1 MHSQITLPILNM
13 RMRLVEP
20 TKWDSFTV
28 SAQVLLIWVV
38 TPPPPSFS
46 VSWHTFTSTIPPL
59 HHSQLHSSLERPALA
74 CQQALLNPQHH
85 PPVDFTTHTHSL
97 VFEFPLKCDR
107 SHLTGDTHT
116 WCYRV
121 RARDSASWVMR
132 NCHSHCLST
141 LQEGREGNDR
151 EKASA
156 SFFLCH
162 ISLKGKSGSGEKE
175 PLHVEF
181 LATTSDNCGTLKSES
196 SHGRHD
202 NMTHWI
208 GFCYIPES
216 TRAPGP
222 K

>member
-1 MHSQITLPILNM
+1 M
-13 RMRLVEP
+13 RMRLAEP

-28 SAQVLLIWVV
+28 SAQVLIWVV
-38 TPPPPSFS
+38 MSPPPFFS
-46 VSWHTFTSTIPPL
+46 VSWHTFTSTIPL
-59 HHSQLHSSLERPALA
+59 CHSQLHSCLERPTLA

-85 PPVDFTTHTHSL
+85 PPVGSTHTHITRTRTQTHTESL

-132 NCHSHCLST
+132 DCHLHCLSM
-141 LQEGREGNDR
+141 LEEGREGNDR
-151 EKASA
+151 KKAST

-162 ISLKGKSGSGEKE
+162 ISLKGKRRV
-175 PLHVEF
+175 HR
-181 LATTSDNCGTLKSES
+181 NCSLRK
-196 SHGRHD
+196 
-202 NMTHWI
+202 
-208 GFCYIPES
+208 PES
-216 TRAPGP
+216 TCGMSRHNQWLKQLLYNKTWKPCHGIYNNTDHLYWFLL